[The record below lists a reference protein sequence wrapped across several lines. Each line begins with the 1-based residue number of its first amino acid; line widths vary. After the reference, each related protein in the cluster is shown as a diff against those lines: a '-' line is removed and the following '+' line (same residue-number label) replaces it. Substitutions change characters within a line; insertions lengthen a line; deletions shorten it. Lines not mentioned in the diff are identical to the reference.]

1 MRTRI
6 LSLFIG
12 LFVIAATPLGAQFRS
27 SIMRG
32 QPVYCTSSA
41 QVQEVGMHNATVMP
55 VLYAQGTD
63 GRLKTVTPVVY
74 KAFDL
79 SVPSEYTAR
88 NFGIGESAGKSPVAR
103 RGFIDGPETGRSD
116 ESPIGEPWILLILAF
131 VFGVGIY
138 FKTRKIKAL

>member
-41 QVQEVGMHNATVMP
+41 QVQEVGMYNATVMP

-79 SVPSEYTAR
+79 SVPSEYTAKEC
-88 NFGIGESAGKSPVAR
+88 GIADNTYSNRVDR
-103 RGFIDGPETGRSD
+103 RGFITPGDYGEGD
-116 ESPIGEPWILLILAF
+116 SPIGEPWILLILAF